1 MQSAALM
8 KETGLRGTQPT
19 RSEPMSSVGEA
30 SAPALNRAF
39 RIISVNL
46 YATETDWLDGI
57 RERLR
62 RHGLLKSTRS
72 EWVRLALA
80 QLKHRLRDRSDGEL
94 VEFFVNG
101 LRDEAI
107 GRNESQ
113 ERPLPTTK
121 L

>member
-19 RSEPMSSVGEA
+19 RSEPMASVGEA
-30 SAPALNRAF
+30 SAPALNRTF

-80 QLKHRLRDRSDGEL
+80 QLKHQLRDRSDGEL

-107 GRNESQ
+107 GRTDLAEKSS
-113 ERPLPTTK
+113 PTTK